1 MISFEAE
8 RNPPW
13 FFQYIENYSH
23 ILMDLRFK
31 TEDTSVDMLNFSLDI
46 EIQGFEGLIFYIYK
60 SSFNNIEFD
69 ILDHRTEIIHTIED
83 LYIDVKDYSTSDSV
97 DFIIIP
103 FGHFKEDHKFI
114 PVIRSGKAVSNYQI
128 FNWTPS
134 LLFKNIKSV
143 IKIANKYEEI
153 VPMEYFDRYYYQ
165 FESSFKGNKTEF
177 LFSLINLLVQLEE
190 IPDVEPLV
198 PKIKLIISKTNE
210 LLFELIER
218 SIPLEMINLLKELER
233 LKFNLDNLSKEEIYN
248 WLDDLLSSYSK
259 KI

>member
-60 SSFNNIEFD
+60 SSFNDIEFD

-114 PVIRSGKAVSNYQI
+114 PVVRSGNVVSNYQI

-198 PKIKLIISKTNE
+198 SKIKLIISKTNE

>member
-8 RNPPW
+8 RNPPR

-23 ILMDLRFK
+23 LLLDLRFK
-31 TEDTSVDMLNFSLDI
+31 TEDVSVERLNFSFDL

-60 SSFNNIEFD
+60 PSFNKIEFD
-69 ILDHRTEIIHTIED
+69 ILDHRTEMIHTIKN
-83 LYIDVKDYSTSDSV
+83 LHVNVKDYSSSDSL

-103 FGHFKEDHKFI
+103 FGRFKEDHKFI
-114 PVIRSGKAVSNYQI
+114 PVIRSGKVVSNFQT
-128 FNWTPS
+128 FTWTPS

-143 IKIANKYEEI
+143 IKISNKYEEI
-153 VPMEYFDRYYYQ
+153 IPREYFDRYYYQ
-165 FESSFKGNKTEF
+165 FDSSFKGNKTEF
-177 LFSLINLLVQLEE
+177 LFSLINLLVHLEE

-198 PKIKLIISKTNE
+198 NKIKMVISKTNE

-218 SIPLEMINLLKELER
+218 SIPLEMINLLKEIER
-233 LKFNLDNLSKEEIYN
+233 LKFNIDNLSKEEIFN
-248 WLDDLLSSYSK
+248 WLDDLLTSFSE

>member
-13 FFQYIENYSH
+13 FFPYIENYSH
-23 ILMDLRFK
+23 IMLDLRFK
-31 TEDTSVDMLNFSLDI
+31 TEDASVEMLNFSLDI

-60 SSFNNIEFD
+60 PALNRIEFD
-69 ILDHRTEIIHTIED
+69 ILDHRVDLINTIKN
-83 LYIDVKDYSTSDSV
+83 LYINVKDYSSSDSL

-114 PVIRSGKAVSNYQI
+114 PVVHSGKIESNYRT
-128 FNWTPS
+128 FTWSPS

-153 VPMEYFDRYYYQ
+153 IPREYFDRYFYQ

-177 LFSLINLLVQLEE
+177 LFSLINILVSLED
-190 IPDVEPLV
+190 IPNVDPLV
-198 PKIKLIISKTNE
+198 SKVKELISKTNE
-210 LLFELIER
+210 LLFELCQR
-218 SIPLEMINLLKELER
+218 SIPLEMINLLKEIER
-233 LKFNLDNLSKEEIYN
+233 LKFNVDNLSKEEIFN
-248 WLDDLLSSYSK
+248 WLDDLLKFCSE

>member
-23 ILMDLRFK
+23 LLLDLRFK
-31 TEDTSVDMLNFSLDI
+31 TEDISGEMLNFSFDL

-60 SSFNNIEFD
+60 PSFNRIDFD
-69 ILDHRTEIIHTIED
+69 ILDHRTEMIHTIKN
-83 LYIDVKDYSTSDSV
+83 LYINVKDYPSSESL

-103 FGHFKEDHKFI
+103 FGRFKEDHKFI
-114 PVIRSGKAVSNYQI
+114 PVIRSGKVVSNFQT
-128 FNWTPS
+128 FTWTPS

-143 IKIANKYEEI
+143 IKISNKYEEI
-153 VPMEYFDRYYYQ
+153 IPREYFDRYYYQ
-165 FESSFKGNKTEF
+165 FDSSFKGNKTEF
-177 LFSLINLLVQLEE
+177 LFNLINLLVHLEE
-190 IPDVEPLV
+190 IPGVEPLV
-198 PKIKLIISKTNE
+198 NKIKMVISKTNE

-218 SIPLEMINLLKELER
+218 SIPLEMINLLKEIER
-233 LKFNLDNLSKEEIYN
+233 LKFNIDNLSKEEIYN
-248 WLDDLLSSYSK
+248 WLDDLLTSFSE

>member
-23 ILMDLRFK
+23 ILLDLRFK
-31 TEDTSVDMLNFSLDI
+31 TEDASVDVVNFSLDL
-46 EIQGFEGLIFYIYK
+46 EIQEFEGLIFYIYK
-60 SSFNNIEFD
+60 PSINTIEFD
-69 ILDHRTEIIHTIED
+69 ILDHRTEMIHTIED
-83 LYIDVKDYSTSDSV
+83 LYINVNDYISSESV

-103 FGHFKEDHKFI
+103 FGRFNSDHKFI
-114 PVIRSGKAVSNYQI
+114 PVIRSGNVVSNYQI

-143 IKIANKYEEI
+143 IKISNKYEEI
-153 VPMEYFDRYYYQ
+153 IPMEYFDRYYYQ
-165 FESSFKGNKTEF
+165 FDSSFKGNKTEI

-198 PKIKLIISKTNE
+198 NKIKKIISKTNE

-248 WLDDLLSSYSK
+248 WLDDLLTSYSK

>member
-13 FFQYIENYSH
+13 FFHYIENYSH
-23 ILMDLRFK
+23 ILLDLRFK
-31 TEDTSVDMLNFSLDI
+31 TDNLSQDMLNFSIDL
-46 EIQGFEGLIFYIYK
+46 EIQGFEGLVFYIYK
-60 SSFNNIEFD
+60 PSLNKIEFD
-69 ILDHRTEIIHTIED
+69 ILDHRVEMIHTIKD
-83 LYIDVKDYSTSDSV
+83 LYLDVKDYLSADSV

-114 PVIRSGKAVSNYQI
+114 PVVHSGNVVSNYQT
-128 FNWTPS
+128 FTWSPS

-143 IKIANKYEEI
+143 IKIANKYNEI
-153 VPMEYFDRYYYQ
+153 TPLEYFDRFYYQ
-165 FESSFKGNKTEF
+165 FDSSFKGNKTEF

-198 PKIKLIISKTNE
+198 TKIKTVISKTNE
-210 LLFELIER
+210 LLFELIDR
-218 SIPLEMINLLKELER
+218 SIPLEMINMLKEIER

-248 WLDDLLSSYSK
+248 WLDDLLASYSE

>member
-1 MISFEAE
+1 M
-8 RNPPW
+8 
-13 FFQYIENYSH
+13 
-23 ILMDLRFK
+23 
-31 TEDTSVDMLNFSLDI
+31 
-46 EIQGFEGLIFYIYK
+46 
-60 SSFNNIEFD
+60 
-69 ILDHRTEIIHTIED
+69 
-83 LYIDVKDYSTSDSV
+83 KDYSTSDSV

-114 PVIRSGKAVSNYQI
+114 PVIRSGNVVSNYQI

-198 PKIKLIISKTNE
+198 PKIKLMISKTNE

>member
-23 ILMDLRFK
+23 ILLDLRFK
-31 TEDTSVDMLNFSLDI
+31 TENLNQDAITFSLDL

-60 SSFNNIEFD
+60 PSFNSIEFD
-69 ILDHRTEIIHTIED
+69 ILDHRTEMIHTIKE
-83 LYIDVKDYSTSDSV
+83 LYVNTKDYLPSDSV

-114 PVIRSGKAVSNYQI
+114 PQVRSGNVVSNFQI

-165 FESSFKGNKTEF
+165 FDSSFKGNKTEI

-190 IPDVEPLV
+190 IPGVEPIV
-198 PKIKLIISKTNE
+198 TKIKMVISKTNE

-218 SIPLEMINLLKELER
+218 SIPLEMINLLKQLER

-248 WLDDLLSSYSK
+248 WLDDLLTSYSE